1 MDQQQNQQ
9 QNQPQFQ
16 IQKVYVKDL
25 SFTVPNSDKIW
36 TTKWQPR
43 LHTDLKVGAQSL
55 PEENTYESELTV
67 EVKVENDGVVAFEI
81 EVKQAGI
88 FTVAN
93 MQKEQ
98 IEHAKHSFCPNI
110 LYHYAREAISDLV
123 NAGGF
128 PQLCL
133 SAVNFDAMY
142 QDSLQNTKDNKQH

>member
-1 MDQQQNQQ
+1 MDQQ
-9 QNQPQFQ
+9 QPQFQ

-25 SFTVPNSDKIW
+25 SFSIPNSDKIW
-36 TTKWQPR
+36 TTEWKPQ
-43 LHTDLKVGAQSL
+43 LHTDLKVNAQNL

-93 MQKEQ
+93 MEEGQ
-98 IEHAKHSFCPNI
+98 IEHAKQAFCPNI

-123 NAGGF
+123 NSGGF

-142 QDSLQNTKDNKQH
+142 QDSLANAEDGKKH

>member
-1 MDQQQNQQ
+1 MDQQPQENA
-9 QNQPQFQ
+9 PQFQ

-25 SFTVPNSDKIW
+25 SFTIPNSDKIW
-36 TTKWQPR
+36 TTEWKPQ
-43 LHTDLKVGAQSL
+43 LHTDIKVVAQKL
-55 PEENTYESELTV
+55 PEDNTYESELIV
-67 EVKVENDGVVAFEI
+67 EVKVENDGVVAFEL

-93 MQKEQ
+93 MEDGQ
-98 IEHAKHSFCPNI
+98 IEHAKQAFCPNI
-110 LYHYAREAISDLV
+110 LYHYARESISDLV

-142 QDSLQNTKDNKQH
+142 QDSLEAAADDKQH

>member
-1 MDQQQNQQ
+1 MVQQA
-9 QNQPQFQ
+9 QPQFQ

-25 SFTVPNSDKIW
+25 SFSIPNSDKIW
-36 TTKWQPR
+36 TTNWKPE
-43 LHTDLKVGAQSL
+43 LHTDLKVEATKL
-55 PEENTYESELTV
+55 PEENTYETVLTL
-67 EVKVENDGVVAFEI
+67 EVKVENDGMVAFEA

-93 MQKEQ
+93 MQEAQ
-98 IEHAKHSFCPNI
+98 IEHAKKAFCPNI

-123 NAGGF
+123 ISGGF

-142 QDSLQNTKDNKQH
+142 QDSLKESADSKQH